1 MLGWDLDCWRWVDGF
16 FFLKYTMKFG
26 RDSII
31 SMIPD
36 TTRAAVKWQGYFLGN
51 YWFFIGHKFG
61 ILCTLAKRPFLCGS
75 FGARQLLLMSGER
88 ASLQPPSPSSVFFC
102 LLNISESIKHKFW
115 ENFRAQ
121 RTRRWVAIIMHKL
134 SDLIP
139 LNL

>member
-51 YWFFIGHKFG
+51 YWFYWSQVWDLVHFGKEAVFMWFIWRK
-61 ILCTLAKRPFLCGS
+61 AVVVN
-75 FGARQLLLMSGER
+75 EWR
-88 ASLQPPSPSSVFFC
+88 ACITSTS
-102 LLNISESIKHKFW
+102 ISK
-115 ENFRAQ
+115 
-121 RTRRWVAIIMHKL
+121 
-134 SDLIP
+134 
-139 LNL
+139 